1 MSTNIKAEKIMAL
14 NVTLVP
20 MQFVQDTKKKN
31 KKPSATKQQ

>member
-1 MSTNIKAEKIMAL
+1 MAL

-20 MQFVQDTKKKN
+20 MQFVQDTKKKKKN